1 MAEASSCHI
10 LLVSNSQTETHA
22 QFDEDGLRDDEEE
35 GEGEIDSDKQGGADH
50 HPNDN
55 APH

>member
-22 QFDEDGLRDDEEE
+22 QFDEDGMRDDDEEE
-35 GEGEIDSDKQGGADH
+35 GDEVSK
-50 HPNDN
+50 
-55 APH
+55 